1 MKRVAGYILL
11 VIAFVINI
19 PLQIGIS
26 VYGLIYVIRAFI
38 EGSILV
44 GIIAIP
50 ITAICVAIAHFL
62 VGLILTPLN
71 GLIAFLLSKTDV
83 ETGSHAEWERQRKQ
97 AEKEYLDREQAKS
110 QAESEHA
117 KAQLRKIYVS
127 QGMTL
132 QEADKKIE
140 HDLGKATGEVV
151 REDEGRLE

>member
-1 MKRVAGYILL
+1 
-11 VIAFVINI
+11 
-19 PLQIGIS
+19 
-26 VYGLIYVIRAFI
+26 
-38 EGSILV
+38 
-44 GIIAIP
+44 
-50 ITAICVAIAHFL
+50 
-62 VGLILTPLN
+62 LTPLN

-83 ETGSHAEWERQRKQ
+83 ETASHAEWERQRKQ

-151 REDEGRLE
+151 REDEGRLG